1 MQQVVGLVG
10 LRGAGKDT
18 AAQVLLENGW
28 RRAAFADALYL
39 EAAQAFDVTVEF
51 LQRRET
57 KETPLTELALINCK
71 DLLYVGT
78 FLGYETDRLAAEGA
92 DIPQMTQLMQ
102 PRSPREILQVWGTE
116 YRRKLYDDSYWR
128 DQVELVIRANPGTN
142 FVVTD
147 VRFPDEARLIEET
160 LGGRLGR
167 VRRPGLPGSNDKA
180 LLHSSEV
187 AMLEYPIALEFI
199 NEEGADGLARFRA
212 SVLKAY
218 T

>member
-18 AAQVLLENGW
+18 AAQVLLEQGW

-39 EAAQAFDVTVEF
+39 EVAAAFGVTVEF
-51 LQRRET
+51 LQNRDT
-57 KETPLTELALINCK
+57 KETPLPELALVNCT
-71 DLLYVGT
+71 DMLYVGT
-78 FLGYETDRLAAEGA
+78 FLGYEDERLIAAGA
-92 DIPQMTQLMQ
+92 NIPRLTQLTQ

-116 YRRKLYDDSYWR
+116 YRRKLYDDNYWR
-128 DQVELVIRANPGTN
+128 DQVRQVIQANPDVN

-147 VRFPDEARLIEET
+147 VRFPDEAKLIEET

-167 VRRPGLPGSNDKA
+167 VVRPSLAGSSDPA

-187 AMLEYPIALEFI
+187 AMLEYPIEHVFVNA
-199 NEEGADGLARFRA
+199 EGADGMASFRA
-212 SVLKAY
+212 AVLQVFG
-218 T
+218 